1 MTPLGAQTVG
11 AVVVSH
17 HLAVVRKVT
26 TLPSAP
32 AHHIGTVVFPQNPAN
47 RCANPYAPNVAVI
60 RKGRIGLSY
69 RKRGIPLGPT
79 RVADR

>member
-47 RCANPYAPNVAVI
+47 RCGSAWKRDPGSGVI
-60 RKGRIGLSY
+60 GVEKGPL
-69 RKRGIPLGPT
+69 IPL
-79 RVADR
+79 V